1 MHESSRLHPALKRA
15 LAAAAP
21 RAPAVGAARPLGM
34 ESIDQALGGGLGA
47 GSLHELLAET
57 PQDDASAMGLAA
69 MFALAL
75 TWGRRAEEG
84 EGEAIGC
91 AGAAPILWLR
101 EEAAQNRAG
110 LHGPGL
116 ADLGLDPA
124 RLILGVLPDPKSLLR
139 SGVDALRCA
148 ALGVVILELGGNP
161 PLLDLT
167 ATRRLALAA
176 AESGVTPLLLRL
188 RGARPMPNAAQ
199 TRWQARAALSTALE
213 ADAPGHPAL
222 TLSLLRQR
230 GGPAGLDWNVEW
242 DRDAGSFRPAAL
254 SGARLPLS
262 GGGSAPPAGAGDE
275 AGDVDW
281 PIAI

>member
-1 MHESSRLHPALKRA
+1 M
-15 LAAAAP
+15 
-21 RAPAVGAARPLGM
+21 
-34 ESIDQALGGGLGA
+34 LGGGLGA
-47 GSLHELLAET
+47 GKLHELLGGTARDE
-57 PQDDASAMGLAA
+57 ASALGLAA

-75 TWGRRAEEG
+75 TRADAG
-84 EGEAIGC
+84 D
-91 AGAAPILWLR
+91 GAAPILWLR
-101 EEAAQNRAG
+101 EEAVQRRAA

-148 ALGVVILELGGNP
+148 ALGAVILELSGNP
-161 PLLDLT
+161 PVLDLT

-176 AESGVTPLLLRL
+176 EDSGVTPLLLRL
-188 RGARPMPNAAQ
+188 RGARPMPSAAQ
-199 TRWQARAALSTALE
+199 TRWQVSATLSAALE

-222 TLSLLRQR
+222 ILSLLRQR
-230 GGPAGLDWNVEW
+230 GGAAGLDWTVEW

-254 SGARLPLS
+254 PGARLPLS
-262 GGGSAPPAGAGDE
+262 GGGSLPAAGTGSE
-275 AGDVDW
+275 AGDDAW